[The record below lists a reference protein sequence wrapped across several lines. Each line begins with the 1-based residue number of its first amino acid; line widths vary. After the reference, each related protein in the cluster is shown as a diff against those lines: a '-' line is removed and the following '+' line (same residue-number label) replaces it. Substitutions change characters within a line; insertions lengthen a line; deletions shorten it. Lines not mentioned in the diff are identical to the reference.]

1 MGFESAAPP
10 SRPPVAAGAQD
21 LNEAEFFELDE
32 LLAGV
37 PEPLEPLDVV
47 MLDGFLCG
55 VIVQPVLV
63 PPDDWLPLVFDAG
76 GHRWGAAH
84 PGPEQQRAR
93 ALVLRRHAA
102 LNRTIAEFGGFDP
115 FILEPEPETDG
126 SVGEAEAVA
135 GEAIDAGET
144 SADET
149 PGETAAAPTDPIAD
163 AMLPWVAGFEQAV
176 QAFPALAEMA
186 EPAVDT
192 TLARIFRFLPET
204 SDEDRAVAAV
214 LAKERPLVSLDDAI
228 AELVGSVAE
237 LYDLTEP
244 IRYKVDTV
252 RRETPK
258 VGRNDPCPCGSG
270 KKFKQCHG
278 AAGA

>member
-1 MGFESAAPP
+1 MSFESAAPP
-10 SRPPVAAGAQD
+10 SRPPLAGHAQD
-21 LNEAEFFELDE
+21 LNDDEFLELDD
-32 LLAGV
+32 LLASV

-47 MLDGFLCG
+47 MLDGYLCG

-63 PPDDWLPLVFDAG
+63 AADDWLPFVFDAG
-76 GHRWGAAH
+76 GHRWGEAE

-93 ALVLRRHAA
+93 ALILRRHSA

-115 FILEPEPETDG
+115 FILEPSEEDLPA
-126 SVGEAEAVA
+126 EAETGTESAA
-135 GEAIDAGET
+135 G
-144 SADET
+144 ADET
-149 PGETAAAPTDPIAD
+149 GETRDPIAD
-163 AMLPWVAGFEQAV
+163 AMLPWVAGFEQALH
-176 QAFPALAEMA
+176 AFPALVEMG

-192 TLARIFRFLPET
+192 TLARLFRFLPET
-204 SDEDRAVAAV
+204 GEESRAVAAV
-214 LAKERPLVSLDDAI
+214 LARERPLASLDDAI

-244 IRYKVDTV
+244 LRYKVEPV

-278 AAGA
+278 AAGAPPLA